1 MPNMAN
7 QTLVGPG
14 AVNWVFKP
22 ANVLGGEATFVKS
35 TGVPL
40 ADQVLKYKV
49 SRTSTG
55 RVKVDYKLSIPV
67 VQDMVVAGVT
77 RPTIVR
83 TAYFNGTFMADSSST
98 TAERME
104 ILELVDSLIG
114 SDFSIAVFRDL
125 EYFT

>member
-1 MPNMAN
+1 
-7 QTLVGPG
+7 
-14 AVNWVFKP
+14 
-22 ANVLGGEATFVKS
+22 
-35 TGVPL
+35 
-40 ADQVLKYKV
+40 
-49 SRTSTG
+49 
-55 RVKVDYKLSIPV
+55 VKVDYKLSIPV

-83 TAYFNGTFMADSSST
+83 TTYFNGTFMADSSST